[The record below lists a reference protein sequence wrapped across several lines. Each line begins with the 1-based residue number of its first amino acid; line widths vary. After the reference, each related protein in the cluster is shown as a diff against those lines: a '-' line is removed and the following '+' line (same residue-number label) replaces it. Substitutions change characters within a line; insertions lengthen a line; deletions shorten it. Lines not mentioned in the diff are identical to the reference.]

1 MDPPSKEAQLHP
13 IRREHTDQRAH
24 QRRQTA
30 IVLHVHLGQDQGPT
44 KGDPEKVGAIWRRL
58 GVGRSLG
65 SADLTL
71 ALFEPSF
78 HVSTPSGRL
87 KAVWGVI
94 HSVTA
99 LNSQIMLGPTRSNLA
114 STPLCHVSPTH
125 WSLGGGQGSLGS
137 SSWPINM
144 RGGGKK

>member
-30 IVLHVHLGQDQGPT
+30 LILRVHLGQDQGPT
-44 KGDPEKVGAIWRRL
+44 KERPKESWGHLAEIG
-58 GVGRSLG
+58 GRSIAG

-71 ALFEPSF
+71 APFEPSF
-78 HVSTPSGRL
+78 HVLTPGDRL
-87 KAVWGVI
+87 EAVWGVI

-99 LNSQIMLGPTRSNLA
+99 LNSWIKHAWAHKKQLGLHSSMP
-114 STPLCHVSPTH
+114 HVTTLLVP
-125 WSLGGGQGSLGS
+125 W
-137 SSWPINM
+137 
-144 RGGGKK
+144 